1 VRSILKTF
9 DYQEAKWRLR
19 KLSNSEDT
27 ASEIK
32 RIEDLIVNDFDLFK
46 EVEEVEE
53 IEEVN
58 SEKLFLGDNS
68 VEFSRSRIDEIAL
81 IQRILDTRGRLR
93 WLCFRFINEIFN
105 DAYEI
110 SRGQL
115 MFRLVMNRNRFRE
128 SVLNKLR
135 ILIEKP
141 EQSQSISVYEYTH
154 PDTRFV
160 FEKNH
165 FYFLEDNLNAPLI
178 FKKKN
183 SNSISSRKFSPHSLK
198 NIISRKFTNSNFR
211 KKNSLCLLERIIYW
225 DSSKV
230 LLLMQLSP
238 TIVKVPQI
246 QSFLS
251 RYPDLIAQYNS
262 LERFPVVFHEYSART
277 LDEREDLL
285 NPGPDVLI
293 NVKIWHQRFIIQDK
307 KWVVTDVTGS
317 PYTKFVAGHWQFLE
331 QNKNEG
337 VDVFIKKPSATAI
350 TKLKAAIYLMGRADE
365 NWYHLLL
372 DTLPRYL
379 FLKHIDLKVP
389 VLVRSDL
396 PKTSLQ
402 FLSKILRREV
412 IFVKPDEVFSID
424 KLFLIASRST
434 VFDSKPPSNLEKVK
448 FPRGIYQDLQSYIF
462 EELPKKRLSGYPKK
476 LYLPRKSKYRSLLNE
491 MRVSNLASNLGFSII
506 ESNVDF
512 YRRQYYLFNQ
522 AQTVLSPGGAVL
534 ANTIFMQP
542 GSRVLLIRSWRD
554 SDLLLWKKLAEVCD
568 VDFDEAIGIPTYY
581 GRNALSRQHSNFY
594 LPLRRARK
602 LLKSRG

>member
-19 KLSNSEDT
+19 KLTNSEDS

-32 RIEDLIVNDFDLFK
+32 RIEDLIVNDFGLVDD
-46 EVEEVEE
+46 VDRVDRV
-53 IEEVN
+53 EEVN
-58 SEKLFLGDNS
+58 SEKLFLGDKS
-68 VEFSRSRIDEIAL
+68 VEFSHSGIDEIAL
-81 IQRILDTRGRLR
+81 ILRILDTRGRLR
-93 WLCFRFINEIFN
+93 WLCFRFMSEIFY

-115 MFRLVMNRNRFRE
+115 MLRLFMNRDRFRE
-128 SVLNKLR
+128 SVLNRIR

-165 FYFLEDNLNAPLI
+165 FYSLEDNLNASLI
-178 FKKKN
+178 FEKK
-183 SNSISSRKFSPHSLK
+183 SSDSRSSRKFSP
-198 NIISRKFTNSNFR
+198 
-211 KKNSLCLLERIIYW
+211 CLLERIIFW

-238 TIVKVPQI
+238 TFIEVPQI
-246 QSFLS
+246 RSFLS
-251 RYPDLIAQYNS
+251 RYPDLISQYNS
-262 LERFPVVFHEYSART
+262 LERFPVIFHEYSART
-277 LDEREDLL
+277 LDEREDLS
-285 NPGPDVLI
+285 NPSPDVLL

-307 KWVVTDVTGS
+307 KWIVTDVTGS

-337 VDVFIKKPSATAI
+337 GCVFIKKPSATAI

-402 FLSKILRREV
+402 FLSKILRREI

-434 VFDSKPPSNLEKVK
+434 AFDSKPPSDLEKVK
-448 FPRGIYQDLQSYIF
+448 FPRGIYQDLQSYVF
-462 EELPKKRLSGYPKK
+462 EELPKMRLSGYPKK
-476 LYLPRKSKYRSLLNE
+476 LYLLRKSKYRSLLNE
-491 MRVSNLASNLGFSII
+491 MRVSKLASNLGFSVI

-554 SDLLLWKKLAEVCD
+554 SDLLLWKKLAEVCE

>member
-1 VRSILKTF
+1 VRSILKTL

-19 KLSNSEDT
+19 KLTNSEDS
-27 ASEIK
+27 ASEIN
-32 RIEDLIVNDFDLFK
+32 RVEDLIVNDFGLVD
-46 EVEEVEE
+46 EVEEV
-53 IEEVN
+53 EEVN
-58 SEKLFLGDNS
+58 SEKLFLEDKG
-68 VEFSRSRIDEIAL
+68 VEFSRSRMDEIAL

-93 WLCFRFINEIFN
+93 WLCFRFINEIFC

-115 MFRLVMNRNRFRE
+115 MLRLFMNRNRFRE
-128 SVLNKLR
+128 SVLNKIR
-135 ILIEKP
+135 ILTEKP

-154 PDTRFV
+154 PDTKFV
-160 FEKNH
+160 YDKNH
-165 FYFLEDNLNAPLI
+165 IYFLEDNLSAALI
-178 FKKKN
+178 FKKKG
-183 SNSISSRKFSPHSLK
+183 SD
-198 NIISRKFTNSNFR
+198 SNFR
-211 KKNSLCLLERIIYW
+211 KKVSPSLLEKIISW

-238 TIVKVPQI
+238 SFIKVQQI
-246 QSFLS
+246 ESFLS

-262 LERFPVVFHEYSART
+262 LERFPVVFHEYSGRT
-277 LDEREDLL
+277 LDERDDLL
-285 NPGPDVLI
+285 NPGPDVLL

-307 KWVVTDVTGS
+307 KWIVTDVTGS

-331 QNKNEG
+331 QNKNQG
-337 VDVFIKKPSATAI
+337 GDVFIKKPSATAF

-412 IFVKPDEVFSID
+412 IFVRPDEVFSID

-434 VFDSKPPSNLEKVK
+434 VFDSKPPSNLEQVK
-448 FPRGIYQDLQSYIF
+448 FPRGIYQDLQNYIF
-462 EELPKKRLSGYPKK
+462 GELPKVRLAKYPKK
-476 LYLPRKSKYRSLLNE
+476 FYLPRKSKYRSLLNE
-491 MRVSNLASNLGFSII
+491 IRVSNLASDLGFSVI

-512 YRRQYYLFNQ
+512 YRRQFYLFNQ
-522 AQTVLSPGGAVL
+522 AQTVLSPGGAAL

-542 GSRVLLIRSWRD
+542 GSKVLLLRSWRD

-581 GRNALSRQHSNFY
+581 GRNPLSRQHSNFY

-602 LLKSRG
+602 LLKSRS